1 MEEGGKEGREGG
13 SLSRKILET
22 VVQLFD
28 IMARLRSC
36 FTDAPAE
43 TLTPQS
49 CARVY
54 ILSHHAMMSLVPNIQ
69 SKNGN
74 FYIVS
79 NLCSYIYILPILGVH
94 FCLYQS

>member
-13 SLSRKILET
+13 SLNRKILET
-22 VVQLFD
+22 VVQFFD
-28 IMARLRSC
+28 MMERLRSC

-43 TLTPQS
+43 TLTPQC

-69 SKNGN
+69 SNN
-74 FYIVS
+74 ANLYID
-79 NLCSYIYILPILGVH
+79 
-94 FCLYQS
+94 Q

>member
-49 CARVY
+49 MFVGFDGACGYR
-54 ILSHHAMMSLVPNIQ
+54 SLVAICLDFPLNTFQGINILQ
-69 SKNGN
+69 FLES
-74 FYIVS
+74 
-79 NLCSYIYILPILGVH
+79 P
-94 FCLYQS
+94 CLALFTC